1 VEETCVR
8 RLGDLESAIMDR
20 LWAWRRSAAVRE
32 VVDDLNQER
41 PLAYTTVMT
50 VMDILHRKGWVVR
63 ERVGRAY
70 IYAAAKTRDEYVA
83 GLIREAL
90 SEPHDRRATFAHF
103 AESMTPA
110 EVRAMREA
118 LDARKGG
125 TGGSKRRA

>member
-1 VEETCVR
+1 MR
-8 RLGDLESAIMDR
+8 RLGDLEGAIMER
-20 LWAWRRSAAVRE
+20 LWAWRRSVTVRE

-70 IYAAAKTRDEYVA
+70 VYAATKTRDEYVA
-83 GLIREAL
+83 GLLREAL
-90 SEPHDRRATFAHF
+90 TEPHDRRATFAHF
-103 AESMTPA
+103 ADSMTPA

-118 LDARKGG
+118 LDGRKAGNRD
-125 TGGSKRRA
+125 SNRRT